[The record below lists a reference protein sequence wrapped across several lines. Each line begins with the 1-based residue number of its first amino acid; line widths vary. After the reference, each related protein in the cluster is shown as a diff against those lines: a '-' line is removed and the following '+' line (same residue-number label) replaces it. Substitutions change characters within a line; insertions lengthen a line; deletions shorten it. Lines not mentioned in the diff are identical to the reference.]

1 MRKERYFIRYLYK
14 WLILVFLVFTVV
26 SITFNVLSYQRERKY
41 YYEIIGQE
49 QQERLNYL
57 SHNIEN
63 ELIKLKITANMLLEE
78 DVVKELYCKWD
89 FINSYER
96 NELLDNIKRRCLEI
110 DNLNSFVTSSTFYLP
125 DRQLKVD
132 GNGFEIIGEDACRF
146 TDRGVGQ
153 DMLALKDGKVYIV
166 EMSRKNYLEEWDR
179 DNILGVFVIELSEEL
194 IQAELEFAKM
204 TDGDI
209 IYMMDGQE
217 SNLLFKTAGSDL
229 RKLEVQDGENKVWL
243 DGEEYALM
251 HADGGGR
258 FFRLH
263 YMQDQTFIRLITQR
277 MFMSMLLFMGVIMLT
292 ILAAFVLFYRRIY
305 RPLEILL
312 VDAFERIKQSC
323 FSYRIPLPEKKSVF
337 TNLYQNFNYMA
348 ERIDTLVSRELRQEI
363 LVNQAN
369 FKHLQAQINP
379 HFMYNS
385 YYLLYRMIKKGDREG
400 SILICENLGNFFKYI
415 ARDSGEK
422 KSLADEISH
431 ARSYAVIQGFRY
443 QNIIH
448 MDFPELPEKY
458 GYIEVPRLILQPLF
472 ENIFKYVVSELDM
485 EEEIEIRVGYGEA
498 DGRLLICV
506 ENSGRLDD
514 EQLEAV
520 RKKLGRL
527 EENEDITA
535 LTNISFR
542 LNVFFNQQDSV
553 TACRSQLGGLKVCLH
568 LKM

>member
-49 QQERLNYL
+49 QQKRLNYL

-63 ELIKLKITANMLLEE
+63 ELIKLKITSNMILEE

-110 DNLNSFVTSSTFYLP
+110 DNLNSFVASSTFYLP
-125 DRQLKVD
+125 DRQLRVD
-132 GNGFEIIGEDACRF
+132 GNGYEIIGEDACGLA
-146 TDRGVGQ
+146 DRGMRQ

-194 IQAELEFAKM
+194 IRAELEFARM

-209 IYMMDGQE
+209 IYMMDEQE
-217 SNLLFKTAGSDL
+217 NNLLFKTTGPDL
-229 RKLEVQDGENKVWL
+229 RKMEVQDGENKVWL

-258 FFRLH
+258 FFRLR

-514 EQLEAV
+514 EQLESV

-553 TACRSQLGGLKVCLH
+553 TAFRSQLGGLKVCLH

>member
-49 QQERLNYL
+49 QQKRLNYL

-63 ELIKLKITANMLLEE
+63 ELIKLKITSNMILEE

-110 DNLNSFVTSSTFYLP
+110 DNLNSFVASSTFYLP
-125 DRQLKVD
+125 DRQLRVD
-132 GNGFEIIGEDACRF
+132 GNGYEIIGEDACGLA
-146 TDRGVGQ
+146 DRGMRQ

-194 IQAELEFAKM
+194 IRAELEFAKM

-209 IYMMDGQE
+209 IYMMDEQE
-217 SNLLFKTAGSDL
+217 NNLLFKTTGPDL
-229 RKLEVQDGENKVWL
+229 RKMEVQDGENKVWL

-258 FFRLH
+258 FFRLR

-514 EQLEAV
+514 EQLESV

-553 TACRSQLGGLKVCLH
+553 TAFRSQLGGLKVCLH

>member
-49 QQERLNYL
+49 QQKRLNYL

-63 ELIKLKITANMLLEE
+63 ELIKLKITSNMILEE

-110 DNLNSFVTSSTFYLP
+110 DNLNSFVASSTFYLP
-125 DRQLKVD
+125 DRQLRVD
-132 GNGFEIIGEDACRF
+132 GNGYEIIGEDACGLA
-146 TDRGVGQ
+146 DRGMRQ

-179 DNILGVFVIELSEEL
+179 DNILDVFVIELSEEL
-194 IQAELEFAKM
+194 IRAELEFARM

-209 IYMMDGQE
+209 IYMMDEQE
-217 SNLLFKTAGSDL
+217 NNLLFKTTGPDL
-229 RKLEVQDGENKVWL
+229 RKMEVQDGENKVWV

-258 FFRLH
+258 FFRLR

-422 KSLADEISH
+422 KSLADEIFHYS
-431 ARSYAVIQGFRY
+431 
-443 QNIIH
+443 
-448 MDFPELPEKY
+448 
-458 GYIEVPRLILQPLF
+458 
-472 ENIFKYVVSELDM
+472 
-485 EEEIEIRVGYGEA
+485 
-498 DGRLLICV
+498 
-506 ENSGRLDD
+506 
-514 EQLEAV
+514 
-520 RKKLGRL
+520 
-527 EENEDITA
+527 
-535 LTNISFR
+535 
-542 LNVFFNQQDSV
+542 
-553 TACRSQLGGLKVCLH
+553 
-568 LKM
+568 